1 VGHDV
6 DLGPDNTS
14 RADRVTSIRGRRVLV
29 FSGTNAA
36 ADNAPKCL
44 MVFLLTRGVGGVAVT
59 DARFGT
65 DPCGVARAVAT
76 AIITRTG

>member
-1 VGHDV
+1 
-6 DLGPDNTS
+6 
-14 RADRVTSIRGRRVLV
+14 VLV
-29 FSGTNAA
+29 YSGTNAA

-44 MVFLLTRGVGGVAVT
+44 MAFELTRGVGGVAVT

-65 DPCGVARAVAT
+65 DPCIVARAVAT